1 MLITDNKFVVKQQA
15 PQTEKIFLSYISH
28 RIRTPLNSVI
38 GFSKLLL
45 NKDSSKEKVEDF
57 AEKIMN
63 SGYEILHYF
72 QNIMDLSELEAGL
85 VTVNSR
91 KFDAKEIILLLVDEF
106 HDRFD
111 NECDIDFSCYNL
123 NNYDEIPVVADEY
136 IFRRILA
143 NIIELARMMISEG
156 MIKISCLRHNVSNI
170 NFRVAV
176 ISYSKLYHTDPSFVL
191 KDVTND
197 DSVEYL
203 TYKVTC
209 KLAELLRGSFYTEKK
224 NDNEIYFNLLLQNRE
239 KNELE

>member
-1 MLITDNKFVVKQQA
+1 MLTTENKFVVKQQA
-15 PQTEKIFLSYISH
+15 PLTEKTFLSYVSH

-45 NKDSSKEKVEDF
+45 NKDSSKEKVEEF

-85 VTVNSR
+85 VTVNTR
-91 KFDAKEIILLLVDEF
+91 KFDAKEIIILLIDEF

-111 NECDIDFSCYNL
+111 NECDIDISCGNL
-123 NNYDEIPVVADEY
+123 NNYNEIHVDADEY
-136 IFRRILA
+136 IFRRILS

-156 MIKISCLRHNVSNI
+156 MITISCFRHNESNV

-176 ISYSKLYHTDPSFVL
+176 TSYSKLYVADQSFLL
-191 KDVTND
+191 KDGTND

-203 TYKVTC
+203 TYKVTA
-209 KLAELLRGSFYTEKK
+209 KLTELLQGSFFTEKK
-224 NDNEIYFNLLLQNRE
+224 NDNEIYFNFLLHNPG
-239 KNELE
+239 

>member
-1 MLITDNKFVVKQQA
+1 MLTTENKYIVKQQA
-15 PQTEKIFLSYISH
+15 PLTEKIFLSYVSH

-45 NKDSSKEKVEDF
+45 NKDSSKEKVEEF

-85 VTVNSR
+85 VTVDSR
-91 KFDAKEIILLLVDEF
+91 RFDAKEIILLLIDEF
-106 HDRFD
+106 HDRFN
-111 NECDIDFSCYNL
+111 NECDIDISCGNL
-123 NNYDEIPVVADEY
+123 NNYNEIPVGADEY

-143 NIIELARMMISEG
+143 NIIELSRMMISEG
-156 MIKISCLRHNVSNI
+156 MITINCFRHNESNL

-176 ISYSKLYHTDPSFVL
+176 TSYSKFYSADQSFLL
-191 KDVTND
+191 KNATND

-203 TYKVTC
+203 TYKVTHE
-209 KLAELLRGSFYTEKK
+209 LTELLKGSFYIEKK
-224 NDNEIYFNLLLQNRE
+224 SDNEIYFNLLIHNRYSD
-239 KNELE
+239 